1 MMNQL
6 FEGANAQR
14 LKLYFYLLP
23 IVGFFPALYTL
34 YRHAGSQ
41 QERNFCRQVVVVSLI
56 WLSGY
61 GGLGAASTVESLESL
76 HLPLLIASSLLT
88 SGYFLTSFFLMVCL
102 WQRKSLRLPGVDRL
116 NHE

>member
-1 MMNQL
+1 MNQL
-6 FEGANAQR
+6 FEGGDDQR
-14 LKLYFYLLP
+14 FKLYFYLLP

-41 QERNFCRQVVVVSLI
+41 QERNLCRQVVVLSLI

-61 GGLGAASTVESLESL
+61 GGLGAASTVESL

-88 SGYFLTSFFLMVCL
+88 SGYFLTSFFLMVRL

-116 NHE
+116 